1 MRVSR
6 ARASVDVPSEM
17 HLMRGRRLALLAL
30 FAVFQGGA
38 ALTIAPVPARS
49 AAPRS
54 ATIVGQVIDAPVK
67 IPDKVPAFLS
77 STPDQQ
83 KKNDKAKKYKLL
95 LFNDNVNKREYVAKV
110 LTTTIPDFSQAD
122 AYVVMQKA
130 HQSGMAVVGVWVFE
144 LAEAYCDGLKARAL
158 IGMLIGLNLMGLI
171 GATLG
176 LLLSLPFSALLL
188 MGCCR
193 TQTPLSNDSRRNM
206 FPT

>member
-1 MRVSR
+1 MRRSPVK
-6 ARASVDVPSEM
+6 
-17 HLMRGRRLALLAL
+17 
-30 FAVFQGGA
+30 FAVASDQLRLRYPILFLYDEVMQSDFV
-38 ALTIAPVPARS
+38 ALPPFWS
-49 AAPRS
+49 
-54 ATIVGQVIDAPVK
+54 VGQVIDAPVK

-158 IGMLIGLNLMGLI
+158 ICSV
-171 GATLG
+171 TEE
-176 LLLSLPFSALLL
+176 
-188 MGCCR
+188 
-193 TQTPLSNDSRRNM
+193 DD
-206 FPT
+206 

>member
-1 MRVSR
+1 MVHARVSR
-6 ARASVDVPSEM
+6 ARASVDVPRQM
-17 HLMRGRRLALLAL
+17 HLMRGRRLSLLAIVA
-30 FAVFQGGA
+30 FFQGGA

-158 IGMLIGLNLMGLI
+158 ICSV
-171 GATLG
+171 TEE
-176 LLLSLPFSALLL
+176 
-188 MGCCR
+188 
-193 TQTPLSNDSRRNM
+193 DD
-206 FPT
+206 

>member
-1 MRVSR
+1 M
-6 ARASVDVPSEM
+6 RASVDVPSEM
-17 HLMRGRRLALLAL
+17 HLMRGRRPTLLAL
-30 FAVFQGGA
+30 FAVFAGGA

-158 IGMLIGLNLMGLI
+158 ICSV
-171 GATLG
+171 TEE
-176 LLLSLPFSALLL
+176 
-188 MGCCR
+188 
-193 TQTPLSNDSRRNM
+193 DD
-206 FPT
+206 

>member
-1 MRVSR
+1 MYFPFAYVWGNSRVR
-6 ARASVDVPSEM
+6 E
-17 HLMRGRRLALLAL
+17 
-30 FAVFQGGA
+30 
-38 ALTIAPVPARS
+38 
-49 AAPRS
+49 
-54 ATIVGQVIDAPVK
+54 

-158 IGMLIGLNLMGLI
+158 ICSV
-171 GATLG
+171 TEE
-176 LLLSLPFSALLL
+176 
-188 MGCCR
+188 
-193 TQTPLSNDSRRNM
+193 DD
-206 FPT
+206 

>member
-1 MRVSR
+1 M
-6 ARASVDVPSEM
+6 DVPSEM
-17 HLMRGRRLALLAL
+17 HLMRGRRLSLLAL
-30 FAVFQGGA
+30 FAVFAGGA

-49 AAPRS
+49 AAPRG

-158 IGMLIGLNLMGLI
+158 ICSV
-171 GATLG
+171 TEE
-176 LLLSLPFSALLL
+176 
-188 MGCCR
+188 
-193 TQTPLSNDSRRNM
+193 DD
-206 FPT
+206 

>member
-1 MRVSR
+1 
-6 ARASVDVPSEM
+6 M
-17 HLMRGRRLALLAL
+17 HLMRGRRLSLLAL

-49 AAPRS
+49 AAPRG

-158 IGMLIGLNLMGLI
+158 ICSV
-171 GATLG
+171 TEE
-176 LLLSLPFSALLL
+176 
-188 MGCCR
+188 
-193 TQTPLSNDSRRNM
+193 DD
-206 FPT
+206 

>member
-1 MRVSR
+1 
-6 ARASVDVPSEM
+6 M
-17 HLMRGRRLALLAL
+17 HLMRGRRLSLLALLA
-30 FAVFQGGA
+30 VFQRGA

-158 IGMLIGLNLMGLI
+158 ICSV
-171 GATLG
+171 TEE
-176 LLLSLPFSALLL
+176 
-188 MGCCR
+188 
-193 TQTPLSNDSRRNM
+193 DD
-206 FPT
+206 

>member
-1 MRVSR
+1 MVHACVSR
-6 ARASVDVPSEM
+6 ARASVDVPRQM
-17 HLMRGRRLALLAL
+17 HLMRGRRLSLLAL
-30 FAVFQGGA
+30 FAVFAGGA

-49 AAPRS
+49 AAPRG

-158 IGMLIGLNLMGLI
+158 ICSV
-171 GATLG
+171 TEE
-176 LLLSLPFSALLL
+176 
-188 MGCCR
+188 
-193 TQTPLSNDSRRNM
+193 DD
-206 FPT
+206 

>member
-1 MRVSR
+1 
-6 ARASVDVPSEM
+6 M
-17 HLMRGRRLALLAL
+17 HLMRGRRLSLLAL

-158 IGMLIGLNLMGLI
+158 ICSV
-171 GATLG
+171 TEE
-176 LLLSLPFSALLL
+176 
-188 MGCCR
+188 
-193 TQTPLSNDSRRNM
+193 DD
-206 FPT
+206 

>member
-1 MRVSR
+1 M
-6 ARASVDVPSEM
+6 RASVDVPSEM
-17 HLMRGRRLALLAL
+17 HLMRGRRLTLLAL
-30 FAVFQGGA
+30 FAVFAGGA

-158 IGMLIGLNLMGLI
+158 ICSV
-171 GATLG
+171 TEE
-176 LLLSLPFSALLL
+176 
-188 MGCCR
+188 
-193 TQTPLSNDSRRNM
+193 DD
-206 FPT
+206 

>member
-1 MRVSR
+1 
-6 ARASVDVPSEM
+6 M
-17 HLMRGRRLALLAL
+17 HLMRGRRLSLLAL
-30 FAVFQGGA
+30 FAFFASGA

-49 AAPRS
+49 AAPCS
-54 ATIVGQVIDAPVK
+54 ATIIGQVIDAPVK

-158 IGMLIGLNLMGLI
+158 ICSV
-171 GATLG
+171 TEE
-176 LLLSLPFSALLL
+176 
-188 MGCCR
+188 
-193 TQTPLSNDSRRNM
+193 DD
-206 FPT
+206 

>member
-6 ARASVDVPSEM
+6 ARASVDVPRQM
-17 HLMRGRRLALLAL
+17 HLMRGRRLSLLAIVA
-30 FAVFQGGA
+30 FFQGGA

-54 ATIVGQVIDAPVK
+54 AMIVGQVIDAPVK

-144 LAEAYCDGLKARAL
+144 LAEAYCDGLRARAL
-158 IGMLIGLNLMGLI
+158 ICSV
-171 GATLG
+171 TEE
-176 LLLSLPFSALLL
+176 
-188 MGCCR
+188 
-193 TQTPLSNDSRRNM
+193 DD
-206 FPT
+206 

>member
-1 MRVSR
+1 M
-6 ARASVDVPSEM
+6 DVPSEM
-17 HLMRGRRLALLAL
+17 HLMRGRRLSLLAL
-30 FAVFQGGA
+30 FAVFAGGA

-158 IGMLIGLNLMGLI
+158 ICSV
-171 GATLG
+171 TEE
-176 LLLSLPFSALLL
+176 
-188 MGCCR
+188 
-193 TQTPLSNDSRRNM
+193 DD
-206 FPT
+206 

>member
-1 MRVSR
+1 MVH
-6 ARASVDVPSEM
+6 ARLASESASVDVPRQM
-17 HLMRGRRLALLAL
+17 HLMRGRRLSLLAL

-158 IGMLIGLNLMGLI
+158 ICSV
-171 GATLG
+171 TEE
-176 LLLSLPFSALLL
+176 
-188 MGCCR
+188 
-193 TQTPLSNDSRRNM
+193 DD
-206 FPT
+206 

>member
-1 MRVSR
+1 MPLRRRVVVPR
-6 ARASVDVPSEM
+6 HARGPVGPRRRVLQQPVVFPDVC
-17 HLMRGRRLALLAL
+17 
-30 FAVFQGGA
+30 FQGGA

-54 ATIVGQVIDAPVK
+54 ATIVGQVIDAPVN

-158 IGMLIGLNLMGLI
+158 ICSV
-171 GATLG
+171 TEE
-176 LLLSLPFSALLL
+176 
-188 MGCCR
+188 
-193 TQTPLSNDSRRNM
+193 DD
-206 FPT
+206 

>member
-1 MRVSR
+1 
-6 ARASVDVPSEM
+6 M
-17 HLMRGRRLALLAL
+17 HLMRGRRLSLLAIVA
-30 FAVFQGGA
+30 FFQGGA
-38 ALTIAPVPARS
+38 ALTIATVPARS
-49 AAPRS
+49 AAARAPRS

-158 IGMLIGLNLMGLI
+158 ICSV
-171 GATLG
+171 TEE
-176 LLLSLPFSALLL
+176 
-188 MGCCR
+188 
-193 TQTPLSNDSRRNM
+193 DD
-206 FPT
+206 